1 MKVVKKD
8 ESKVAEAMKPMIDK
22 QEEFTGD
29 GQPLT
34 MQEILDLVESN
45 DEIVIPGDFAVH
57 LVTELDNWV
66 ANEVEQVRIDLE
78 ETIEDTMLKVQNEQ
92 IKRTISRKGLVMASM
107 MQFLLAQIYLFQE
120 GKINKGATLEEEK

>member
-8 ESKVAEAMKPMIDK
+8 ESKVAEAMEPMIDK

-78 ETIEDTMLKVQNEQ
+78 ETIEDTMSKVQNDQ

-120 GKINKGATLEEEK
+120 KKINKGATLEEEK

>member
-34 MQEILDLVESN
+34 MQEILDLVEAN

-57 LVTELDNWV
+57 LITELDNWV

-78 ETIEDTMLKVQNEQ
+78 ETIEDTMSKVQNEQ

-107 MQFLLAQIYLFQE
+107 MQFLLSQIYLFQE
-120 GKINKGATLEEEK
+120 KKINKGATLEEEK

>member
-78 ETIEDTMLKVQNEQ
+78 ETIEDTMSKVQNEQ

-120 GKINKGATLEEEK
+120 EKINKGATLEEEK

>member
-78 ETIEDTMLKVQNEQ
+78 ETIEDTMLKVQNDQ

-107 MQFLLAQIYLFQE
+107 MQFLLSQIYLFQE
-120 GKINKGATLEEEK
+120 KKINKGATLEEEK

>member
-34 MQEILDLVESN
+34 MQEILDLVKSN

-57 LVTELDNWV
+57 LVTELDNWI

-78 ETIEDTMLKVQNEQ
+78 ETIEDTMSKVQNEQ

-107 MQFLLAQIYLFQE
+107 MQFLLAQIYRFQE
-120 GKINKGATLEEEK
+120 EKINKGATLEEEK

>member
-22 QEEFTGD
+22 QEEFTGE

-78 ETIEDTMLKVQNEQ
+78 ETIEDTMSKVQNEQ

>member
-34 MQEILDLVESN
+34 MQEILDLVEAN

-57 LVTELDNWV
+57 LITELDNWV

-78 ETIEDTMLKVQNEQ
+78 ETIEDTMSKVQNEQ

-107 MQFLLAQIYLFQE
+107 MQFLLSQIYLFQE
-120 GKINKGATLEEEK
+120 KKINKGATLAEEK